1 MTTAILVLLG
11 EAVGCAAV
19 LAVLRRES
27 RRERVAA
34 ADRDLRTA
42 QLLTAMLS
50 ILQVMSRRL
59 PVGEERS
66 HD

>member
-1 MTTAILVLLG
+1 MMTAVVVLVG
-11 EAVGCAAV
+11 EALGCLGV
-19 LAVLRRES
+19 LVVLRRDH
-27 RRERVAA
+27 RREREAA